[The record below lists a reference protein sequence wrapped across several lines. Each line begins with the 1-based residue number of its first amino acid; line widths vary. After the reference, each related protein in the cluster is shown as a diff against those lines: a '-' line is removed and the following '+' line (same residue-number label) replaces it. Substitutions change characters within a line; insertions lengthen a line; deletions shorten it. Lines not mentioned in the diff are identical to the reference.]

1 MNPVNVNDPAV
12 YRKRFGLPD
21 ALGSCHTAQVDGY
34 AIEGH
39 VPAAEIR
46 RLLKERPPAKGL
58 AVAGMPIGSP
68 GMEGGRKESYDVIL
82 VRPDGTHSVY
92 ARYGR

>member
-1 MNPVNVNDPAV
+1 MNDPAV

-46 RLLKERPPAKGL
+46 RLLKERPRAKGL
-58 AVAGMPIGSP
+58 AVAGMPVGSP
-68 GMEGGRKESYDVIL
+68 GMEGGRKEPYDVML
-82 VRPDGTHSVY
+82 VGLDGTQSVY